1 MPQNIQGWVRE
12 SECEQLVREG
22 FLEEVATQQRQE
34 RWEGHTRHVST
45 WTRASG
51 QREPSPRPAFMLWQ
65 NKRIIRN
72 TGCVSLQFLEHSKL
86 FYAFAHSSLHSCC
99 SLLFL
104 HSPEWLL
111 IFQAPIQ
118 TLILQRNLP
127 WLSNLRHH
135 LLATFSDNTYF
146 YLYKV
151 QLFAYCISQ
160 TSRETEP
167 RAERERESTISIAIT
182 IYLCLY
188 LCIYI
193 CIDLSQELAQ
203 MIMGVEK
210 PHVLLSA
217 SCRTRKGRGIIQSE
231 SKAWELG
238 WGANGVSPNPRLEA
252 RKPELIS

>member
-167 RAERERESTISIAIT
+167 RAEREREREREHYIYSYYYLSMSISV
-182 IYLCLY
+182 YLY
-188 LCIYI
+188 LYRFITGIGSNDHGGWEAPC
-193 CIDLSQELAQ
+193 
-203 MIMGVEK
+203 
-210 PHVLLSA
+210 SA
-217 SCRTRKGRGIIQSE
+217 VCKLQNQKRKGYNSIWVQSLRAGVRGQ
-231 SKAWELG
+231 WC
-238 WGANGVSPNPRLEA
+238 
-252 RKPELIS
+252 KPQP